1 MDDRENERL
10 CRLEERVD
18 QLSEALLDTQDQLIE
33 ERSRNSAL
41 KLVLFTVVSTLILNN
56 KLELGDVL
64 KGLADAERQADPTD
78 PVRAVLAHELQELRS
93 ELGRLFAPAQA
104 ALSHGV
110 MATLQRG
117 SGGGK
122 LKRLTKAKRLRC

>member
-1 MDDRENERL
+1 MDDRESKQLLEVRL
-10 CRLEERVD
+10 DRI
-18 QLSEALLDTQDQLIE
+18 SEALLDTQDQLIE

-78 PVRAVLAHELQELRS
+78 PARAVLAHELQEVRS

-104 ALSHGV
+104 SLSHGV
-110 MATLQRG
+110 IATLQRG
-117 SGGGK
+117 FQKVKSGEAHQ
-122 LKRLTKAKRLRC
+122 R

>member
-1 MDDRENERL
+1 MDDRQSKQLLEVRL
-10 CRLEERVD
+10 DRI
-18 QLSEALLDTQDQLIE
+18 SEALLDTQDQLIE

-78 PVRAVLAHELQELRS
+78 PARAVLAHELQEVRS

-104 ALSHGV
+104 SLSQGV
-110 MATLQRG
+110 LATLQRG
-117 SGGGK
+117 FQKVKSEEGHQ
-122 LKRLTKAKRLRC
+122 R

>member
-1 MDDRENERL
+1 MDDRESKQLLEVRL
-10 CRLEERVD
+10 DRI
-18 QLSEALLDTQDQLIE
+18 SEALLDTQDQLIE

-78 PVRAVLAHELQELRS
+78 PARAVLAHELQEVRS

-104 ALSHGV
+104 SLSQGV
-110 MATLQRG
+110 LATLQRG
-117 SGGGK
+117 FQKVKSEEGHQ
-122 LKRLTKAKRLRC
+122 R

>member
-1 MDDRENERL
+1 MDDRESKQLLEVRL
-10 CRLEERVD
+10 DRI
-18 QLSEALLDTQDQLIE
+18 SEALLDTQDQLIE

-78 PVRAVLAHELQELRS
+78 PARAVLAHELLEVRS

-104 ALSHGV
+104 SLSQGV
-110 MATLQRG
+110 LATLQRG
-117 SGGGK
+117 FQKVKSEEGHQ
-122 LKRLTKAKRLRC
+122 R

>member
-1 MDDRENERL
+1 MDDRESKQLLEVRL
-10 CRLEERVD
+10 DRI
-18 QLSEALLDTQDQLIE
+18 SEALLDTQDQLIE

-78 PVRAVLAHELQELRS
+78 PARAVLAHELQEVRS

-104 ALSHGV
+104 SLSHGV
-110 MATLQRG
+110 LATLQRG
-117 SGGGK
+117 
-122 LKRLTKAKRLRC
+122 LRRES

>member
-1 MDDRENERL
+1 MDDRESKQLLEVRL
-10 CRLEERVD
+10 D
-18 QLSEALLDTQDQLIE
+18 GISEALLDTQDQLIE

-78 PVRAVLAHELQELRS
+78 PARAVLAHELQEVRS

-104 ALSHGV
+104 SLSQGV
-110 MATLQRG
+110 LATLQRG
-117 SGGGK
+117 FQKVKSEEGHQ
-122 LKRLTKAKRLRC
+122 R

>member
-1 MDDRENERL
+1 MDDRESKQLLEVRL
-10 CRLEERVD
+10 DRI
-18 QLSEALLDTQDQLIE
+18 SEALLDTQDQLIE

-78 PVRAVLAHELQELRS
+78 PARAVLAHELQEVRS

-104 ALSHGV
+104 SLSQGV
-110 MATLQRG
+110 LATLQRG
-117 SGGGK
+117 LQKVKSEEGHQ
-122 LKRLTKAKRLRC
+122 R

>member
-1 MDDRENERL
+1 MDDRESKQLLEVRL
-10 CRLEERVD
+10 DRI
-18 QLSEALLDTQDQLIE
+18 SEALLDTQDQLIE

-78 PVRAVLAHELQELRS
+78 PVRAVLAHELQEVRS

-104 ALSHGV
+104 SLSQGV
-110 MATLQRG
+110 LATLQRG
-117 SGGGK
+117 FQKVKSEEGHQ
-122 LKRLTKAKRLRC
+122 R

>member
-10 CRLEERVD
+10 RRLEERID

-56 KLELGDVL
+56 KLKLGEVL
-64 KGLADAERQADPTD
+64 KALADAERQADPTD
-78 PVRAVLAHELQELRS
+78 PVRAALAHELQELRS

-104 ALSHGV
+104 SLSHGV
-110 MATLQRG
+110 LATLQRG
-117 SGGGK
+117 
-122 LKRLTKAKRLRC
+122 LRRES

>member
-1 MDDRENERL
+1 MDDRESKQLLEVRL
-10 CRLEERVD
+10 DRI
-18 QLSEALLDTQDQLIE
+18 SEALRDTQDQLIE

-78 PVRAVLAHELQELRS
+78 PARAVLAHELQEVRS

-104 ALSHGV
+104 SLSQGV
-110 MATLQRG
+110 LATLQRG
-117 SGGGK
+117 FQKVKSEEGHQ
-122 LKRLTKAKRLRC
+122 R